1 MSEEKSLS
9 LRQWLILVLTSLAL
23 FLPGFATLPPVDRDE
38 GRYIVTSQ
46 RMANTG
52 DMIDLRYQDE
62 PRYLQP
68 AGIYWLQSIAA
79 RVLDPPAYDSVW
91 AYRVPSLLGALAA
104 VLLTGLIGARLFGA
118 RTGLIAGLLL
128 AACASLN
135 FEARIAKTDAM
146 LLASIVTAQFAL
158 LRLYLE
164 PDARSWLA
172 ALFWAALGVG
182 LMIKGPIILI
192 IVAAT
197 IAALVLWDRNAAWL
211 GRLRPLWGPLLMLAI
226 ALPWY
231 ISIGIV
237 SDGEFY
243 NRAIGQSMV
252 DKIGNSQQGHKGP
265 FGYHLALFALMFW
278 PGSLLIVHAVQ
289 TAWRRRGE
297 PAVRFLICWAAP
309 MWIVFEFV
317 ATKLPHY
324 VLPAYPALACLC
336 ALALSEKQ
344 KTGRF
349 GRVAIVLW
357 SLIWVAATA
366 AVVAIGPLAFQEFED
381 RIPALGLVFSALTAI
396 AAIAALIFV
405 WRRDSAKIMVA
416 LTATALFGIGSLYG
430 YTASGLHSFWLSPR
444 IDAMVRQARPCQNS
458 NLVTTPYS
466 EPSLVFLYGRT
477 RTQVAASGADAADKL
492 AVGDGCDVALIGA
505 EQRSEFL
512 ASAAARGMQVQAR
525 GEVSGRNYSNG
536 DDLAL
541 TLYSAEQRDNERE

>member
-1 MSEEKSLS
+1 MSEGRSLS

-46 RMANTG
+46 RMADTG
-52 DMIDLRYQDE
+52 DVVDLRFQDE

-68 AGIYWLQSIAA
+68 AGIYWLQALSVRA
-79 RVLDPPAYDSVW
+79 LDPPAYDSVW

-164 PDARSWLA
+164 PDAKRWLA
-172 ALFWAALGVG
+172 AVFWAALGVG

-192 IVAAT
+192 IVATT
-197 IAALVLWDRNAAWL
+197 IAALVLWDRKAAWL

-231 ISIGIV
+231 VAIGIV

-278 PGSLLIVHAVQ
+278 PGSLLIGQAVH

-336 ALALSEKQ
+336 ALALGDEHKI
-344 KTGRF
+344 GRI
-349 GRVAIVLW
+349 GRIGIVLW

-381 RIPALGLVFSALTAI
+381 GIPTFALVLSALTAI
-396 AAIAALIFV
+396 AAIAALYFV
-405 WRRDSAKIMVA
+405 WRRDSAKLVIA
-416 LTATALFGIGSLYG
+416 LAATALFGIGNIFG
-430 YTASGLHSFWLSPR
+430 YTAPGLHSFWMSPR
-444 IDAMVRQARPCQNS
+444 IDALVREARPCQNS

-477 RTQVAASGADAADKL
+477 RTLLAGSGAEAAAKL
-492 AVGDGCDVALIGA
+492 AAGGGCDVALISA
-505 EQRSEFL
+505 ERRDDFL
-512 ASAAARGMQVQAR
+512 ASAAARGLEVQAR
-525 GEVSGRNYSNG
+525 GTVSGRNYSNG
-536 DDLAL
+536 DDLVL
-541 TLYSAEQRDNERE
+541 TLYSAEQRDNERN